1 MNRNSRF
8 GRLLAL
14 SILGMVGCGIA
25 WANGS
30 EFFDP
35 GNQIGLYYY
44 GHIKDTKGNVL
55 SNVTITVVVKDT
67 PLKFPVRNDAP
78 GHFRTPD
85 VGNAIKG
92 LGRKID
98 PSKIQIFA
106 TKDGYRQV
114 SPTMTAAPKQA
125 SSAVGVEFVM
135 EPVAGK

>member
-1 MNRNSRF
+1 MKLTSRF
-8 GRLLAL
+8 GRVLVL
-14 SILGMVGCGIA
+14 SMLGMVACGIV

-35 GNQIGLYYY
+35 GNQIGLYYF
-44 GHIKDTKGNVL
+44 GHIKDTKGNAL
-55 SNVTITVVVKDT
+55 SNVVINVVVKDT

-92 LGRKID
+92 LGQKID

-106 TKDGYRQV
+106 TKEGYRQV
-114 SPTMTAAPKQA
+114 SPSATVAPKQA
-125 SSAVGVEFVM
+125 SSAVGIEFVM

>member
-1 MNRNSRF
+1 MSLNSKF
-8 GRLLAL
+8 GRLLVL
-14 SILGMVGCGIA
+14 SILGAVACGIA

-35 GNQIGLYYY
+35 GSQIGLYYF

-92 LGRKID
+92 LGQKID
-98 PSKIQIFA
+98 PTKIQIFA

-114 SPTMTAAPKQA
+114 SPSVTAAPKQA

-135 EPVAGK
+135 ESVAGK